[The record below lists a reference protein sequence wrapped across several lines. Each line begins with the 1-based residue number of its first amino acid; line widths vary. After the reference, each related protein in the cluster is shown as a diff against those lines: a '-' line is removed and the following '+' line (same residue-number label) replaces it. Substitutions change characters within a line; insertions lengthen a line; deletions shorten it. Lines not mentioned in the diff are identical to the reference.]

1 MLNSWSRVEI
11 VKIKNYY
18 NRNKNINA
26 SEFVVTRFWFY
37 VTPSLK
43 PINERIVNFLR
54 KTSEQWN
61 NDKISNRMYQNK
73 MI

>member
-1 MLNSWSRVEI
+1 MHQSLQQPGFGS
-11 VKIKNYY
+11 
-18 NRNKNINA
+18 
-26 SEFVVTRFWFY
+26 

-43 PINERIVNFLR
+43 PINERIVIFLR